1 MNISRIFIERP
12 VATTLL
18 TVGIAL
24 AGAFAYLH
32 LPVSPLPQVDYPT
45 ISVSASLPGADPET
59 VSTSVAEPLER
70 YLGEIAD
77 VTEITSQ
84 SSTGQTR
91 ITLQFELDRDI
102 NGAAR
107 DVQAAINAA
116 AADVSTS
123 LSSNPTYRKVNPA
136 DAPLMIIALT
146 SKTLTRGQ
154 LYDAASNI
162 LQQRLSQLDGIGQVS
177 IGGATLPAVRV
188 ELNPTAMFHYGI
200 GLEDVRAAL
209 ASANANSPKGAIEE
223 GAHRYQLY
231 TNDQASHASEYRP
244 LVIAYRNG
252 SAVQLSDVA
261 DVEDSVQDLRNE
273 GQANGQPAVLV
284 ILSRQPGANIID
296 TVDQVKAELPQLQAA
311 LPSDV
316 NLTIVSDRSGTIR
329 ASLQDTKWTLLLAV
343 GLVTFVV
350 FLALGDVR
358 AALVP
363 AVVVPVS
370 LIGTF
375 SGMYLLGFSLDNL
388 SLMALTIATGFVV
401 DDAIVVLENISRH
414 VEDGM
419 PRHEAAL
426 RGAKEV
432 GFTVISISVSLVAVF
447 IPILL
452 MGGIVGRLFREFT
465 ATLSLAIAIS
475 MVISLTTTPMMCAWI
490 LRLPEHGRRSRR
502 SFLDRSLAWYER
514 TLAWSLRHGGLVMLA
529 LLATIGLNVLLFN
542 VIPKG
547 FFPQEDSGLIGG
559 GIVAD
564 QSISFQLMKDKL
576 VHLMNIVQADPAVE
590 SIAGFT
596 GAGSGGGGSQ
606 TNSGYVYV
614 LLKPLSVRKISSDEV
629 IARLRP
635 QLATFPGARLFLQTV
650 QDIRVGARQANAQY
664 QFTLQADQV
673 SDLNEWGPKLLA
685 ALQASPVIADVNSDL
700 QQKGLETDVTYDRAT
715 AARLGLTVSELDSTL
730 YDAFGQRQVSTIY
743 NALNQYHVIMEVAPR
758 YWQSPQSLDDIY
770 VSTSGGAATGTQTS
784 NLPTAGGGTT
794 STTAIGGSGSA
805 GISATTSTSTGA
817 GAGSSTSGG
826 SGTGSASVTNG
837 ATRAATTAGG
847 SATTA
852 AGAVSSA
859 GASNSV
865 QNALTNAIANT
876 GRGAVS
882 SGAAVSARQE
892 TMVPLRAV
900 SRSSAGTTRLAVNHH
915 GLFASTTL
923 SFNLQPGM
931 SLSDATRAVNEAMQA
946 IHMPTS
952 IHGMFAG
959 TAGTFQQ
966 SLSSE
971 PLLIAAA
978 LLAVYIVLGVL
989 YESYVHPITIIS
1001 TLPSAGV
1008 GAVLA
1013 LMLWH
1018 TEFSIIALIG
1028 VILLI
1033 GIVKKNAIMMID
1045 FAIHAERT
1053 QGLPPR
1059 EAIYQA
1065 CLLRFRP
1072 IMMTT
1077 LAALL
1082 GAVPLALSYGNG
1094 AELRKPLGIS
1104 IVGGLIVSQV
1114 LTLYTT
1120 PVLYVYLDRLQIW
1133 LKARWPGRWSDAGT
1147 SEAPA

>member
-1 MNISRIFIERP
+1 MNVSRIFIERP

-18 TVGIAL
+18 TLGVAL
-24 AGAFAYLH
+24 AGAFAYLR

-91 ITLQFELDRDI
+91 ITLQFDLDRDI

-252 SAVQLSDVA
+252 SAVQLSDIA
-261 DVEDSVQDLRNE
+261 DVQDSVQDLRNE

-284 ILSRQPGANIID
+284 VLSRQPGANIID

-329 ASLQDTKWTLLLAV
+329 ASLRDTKWTLLLAV

-350 FLALGDVR
+350 FLALGDWR

-363 AVVVPVS
+363 AVVVPIS

-414 VEDGM
+414 VEAGM
-419 PRHEAAL
+419 PRRQAAL
-426 RGAKEV
+426 LGAKEV

-465 ATLSLAIAIS
+465 ATLSLAIVIS

-490 LRLPEHGRRSRR
+490 LRLPEHGRRPRR
-502 SFLDRSLAWYER
+502 SFLDRSLGWYER
-514 TLAWSLRHGGLVMLA
+514 SLAWSLRHGRLVMLA

-542 VIPKG
+542 LIPKG
-547 FFPQEDSGLIGG
+547 FFPQEDTGLIGG

-564 QSISFQLMKDKL
+564 QSISFQLMRDKL
-576 VHLMNIVQADPAVE
+576 VRLINIVQADPAVE

-606 TNSGYVYV
+606 TNSGYVYI
-614 LLKPLSVRKISSDEV
+614 LLKPLSVRKISADEV

-635 QLATFPGARLFLQTV
+635 QLAQFAGARLFLQTV

-664 QFTLQADQV
+664 QYTLQADQV

-685 ALQASPVIADVNSDL
+685 ALQRSPVIADVNSDQ

-784 NLPTAGGGTT
+784 NLLTVGGGTT

-805 GISATTSTSTGA
+805 GIGAATSASSTGA
-817 GAGSSTSGG
+817 ASGSSASSSSTNSVGVAG
-826 SGTGSASVTNG
+826 IAGAPSSAS
-837 ATRAATTAGG
+837 AAAT
-847 SATTA
+847 
-852 AGAVSSA
+852 A

-865 QNALTNAIANT
+865 RNALTNAIANT

-892 TMVPLRAV
+892 TMVPLTAV
-900 SRSSAGTTRLAVNHH
+900 SHRSAGTTRLAVNHH
-915 GLFASTTL
+915 GLFASTTI
-923 SFNLQPGM
+923 SFNLQPDM
-931 SLSDATRAVNEAMQA
+931 SLSDATRAVNEAIQA

-952 IHGMFAG
+952 IHGAFAG

-966 SLSSE
+966 SLSSQ

-1013 LMLWH
+1013 LMVWH

-1053 QGLPPR
+1053 LGLAPR

-1065 CLLRFRP
+1065 CVLRFRP

-1104 IVGGLIVSQV
+1104 IVGGLIVSQM

-1120 PVLYVYLDRLQIW
+1120 PVVYVYLDRLQTW

-1147 SEAPA
+1147 SEALA